1 MRFGRVP
8 VVADPFCGS
17 GQIPFEA
24 ARIGCEV
31 VASDLNP
38 VACMLTWGALNIV
51 GAPHDVRE
59 SLAIKQEQ
67 LVAAVQSDIDE
78 LGVETDGNGWRTKV
92 FLYCTEA
99 RCPQSGWMVPLLPTL
114 IVSVGYKV
122 IAELIPDEEKK
133 RYEIRI
139 KSVAT
144 AEELNAAA
152 VGTVVRDSQFGEAS
166 VQHSVG
172 GVVYRTK
179 ITTLRGDVE
188 IPVVELETTFAS
200 GIAVTSFRG
209 QTTYFKNVFTVSNG

>member
-1 MRFGRVP
+1 M
-8 VVADPFCGS
+8 
-17 GQIPFEA
+17 
-24 ARIGCEV
+24 
-31 VASDLNP
+31 
-38 VACMLTWGALNIV
+38 
-51 GAPHDVRE
+51 
-59 SLAIKQEQ
+59 
-67 LVAAVQSDIDE
+67 QSDIDE

-152 VGTVVRDSQFGEAS
+152 VEQSSAIRSLVKRRFSILWAASYTERRSPRFEAMS
-166 VQHSVG
+166 
-172 GVVYRTK
+172 K
-179 ITTLRGDVE
+179 C
-188 IPVVELETTFAS
+188 PVVELETTFAS